1 MNILIKF
8 KKTVIPNRKEQEQL
22 KKIADFSINL
32 VKKEATKYSEVNT
45 IEFAGSYAKGTWLPK
60 SQDIDIFVKFH
71 ENTNPEKFESI
82 GKKIGFDSLK
92 KFKPY
97 VRYSEHPYVEAFVKG
112 KRVNVVPCYDVKSG
126 NWKSA
131 ADRSPF
137 HTKFILN
144 SLDQSHKNEVRML
157 KKFLIDNDLY
167 GAEIAKQAFS
177 GYVAEVLILY
187 YGSFLKVIKAAA
199 NFRWNQI
206 IGKPTKKFDTPLVI
220 IDPIDSNRN
229 LGTAVSIENIG
240 RLVLLSRAFLKKP
253 SLFFKP
259 KKPSKKNLENTLVLT
274 FGYKKRSPDVIWGQL
289 KRSAS
294 ALTKQLNLAGFNV
307 LRSQVVTDEISN
319 AALIFL
325 LQSIKIEKRMVR
337 KGPDF
342 FRSKDSDKFISK
354 NNKKSIVMW
363 IGNGGRILSLQNR
376 PENDAVGFLRN
387 ILKNKIKTSGVSN
400 GLLPDFKKG
409 FKIQY
414 GKQVKNKFIKKAIQ
428 ALASTDEYTFYSS

>member
-1 MNILIKF
+1 
-8 KKTVIPNRKEQEQL
+8 
-22 KKIADFSINL
+22 
-32 VKKEATKYSEVNT
+32 
-45 IEFAGSYAKGTWLPK
+45 
-60 SQDIDIFVKFH
+60 
-71 ENTNPEKFESI
+71 
-82 GKKIGFDSLK
+82 
-92 KFKPY
+92 
-97 VRYSEHPYVEAFVKG
+97 
-112 KRVNVVPCYDVKSG
+112 
-126 NWKSA
+126 
-131 ADRSPF
+131 
-137 HTKFILN
+137 
-144 SLDQSHKNEVRML
+144 ML

-199 NFRWNQI
+199 NFKWNQI

-325 LQSIKIEKRMVR
+325 LQSIKIEKRMVS

-342 FRSKDSDKFISK
+342 FRSKDSDKFIS
-354 NNKKSIVMW
+354 
-363 IGNGGRILSLQNR
+363 
-376 PENDAVGFLRN
+376 
-387 ILKNKIKTSGVSN
+387 
-400 GLLPDFKKG
+400 
-409 FKIQY
+409 
-414 GKQVKNKFIKKAIQ
+414 
-428 ALASTDEYTFYSS
+428 